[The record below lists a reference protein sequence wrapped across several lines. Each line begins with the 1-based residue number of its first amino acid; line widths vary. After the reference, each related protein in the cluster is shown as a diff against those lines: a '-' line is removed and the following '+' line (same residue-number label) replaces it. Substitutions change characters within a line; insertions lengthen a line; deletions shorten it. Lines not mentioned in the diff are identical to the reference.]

1 MLVVSLRIVMRMS
14 HFIVENLEYLYVIY
28 TFGKLE
34 KNMDMMRKTLVLIV
48 LVCMGLFQ
56 LKATVKG
63 ELMTLVSEDF
73 SLMAA
78 GSEAE
83 PEAEEISSMDGKFQW
98 NTQMEYNGMA
108 VACIRREAQL
118 LCVRVCLRMI
128 MVKPMR
134 VRATL

>member
-1 MLVVSLRIVMRMS
+1 
-14 HFIVENLEYLYVIY
+14 
-28 TFGKLE
+28 
-34 KNMDMMRKTLVLIV
+34 MDMMRKTLVLIV

-83 PEAEEISSMDGKFQW
+83 PEAEEISSMDGKIPVEYTNGIQW
-98 NTQMEYNGMA
+98 YG
-108 VACIRREAQL
+108 R
-118 LCVRVCLRMI
+118 CVRVCLRMI

-134 VRATL
+134 VRVTL